1 MDIGSVARAS
11 AVSIAIQQPVP
22 TETPAPQRELI
33 QAVQALNGSEMFG
46 HNDELTF
53 AFDRQS
59 RRYVTR
65 LVDRKTREVVRQ
77 IPTEYALRMAEE
89 LNSADG

>member
-11 AVSIAIQQPVP
+11 TVSIATQPVP
-22 TETPAPQRELI
+22 TEKPAPARELI
-33 QAVQALNGSEMFG
+33 QAVQALNASEMFG

-53 AFDRQS
+53 AFDRES
-59 RRYVTR
+59 RRFVMR

-77 IPTEYALRMAEE
+77 IPQEYALRMAAE
-89 LNSADG
+89 LDSADG

>member
-11 AVSIAIQQPVP
+11 TVSIATQPVP
-22 TETPAPQRELI
+22 TEMPAPHRELI
-33 QAVQALNGSEMFG
+33 QAVQALNASEMFG

-53 AFDRQS
+53 AFDRES
-59 RRYVTR
+59 RRFVMR

-77 IPTEYALRMAEE
+77 IPDEYALRMAEE
-89 LNSADG
+89 LNLTDG